1 MENYDYIESGLILGL
16 VEKKNFNK
24 FKYTAQDFA
33 QHGDAF
39 KFVNKYLDNYG
50 ELPSTSTV
58 CENYPT

>member
-16 VEKKNFNK
+16 AEKKNFNK

-39 KFVNKYLDNYG
+39 KFVNKYLDGLSPCY
-50 ELPSTSTV
+50 LSQ
-58 CENYPT
+58 